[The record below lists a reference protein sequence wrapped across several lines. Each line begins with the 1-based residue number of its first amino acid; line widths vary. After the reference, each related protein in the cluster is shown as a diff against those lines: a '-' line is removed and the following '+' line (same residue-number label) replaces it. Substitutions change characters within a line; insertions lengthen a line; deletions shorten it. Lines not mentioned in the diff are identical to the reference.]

1 MIWAWVAAQAVLA
14 IAGVLAAGGSRT
26 RRAIT
31 TGLLAM
37 VIAVPL
43 IAPLAPLQTV
53 VLCFVSIVMLLKTMQ
68 IAASGSHWPAG
79 RRLWHLFG
87 VVDTRPARR
96 VPPSLDVRGLGVV
109 FLNGLL
115 LVAAL
120 AALTSL
126 GGLSGFARTLAWVL
140 AAATL
145 AYASFEVL
153 SGLVHFAY
161 LAGGVDLPTL
171 QRNPIASRSL
181 AEFWGQRWN
190 RVVGGWLREFFFA
203 PLARRRRPQ
212 LGLAAA
218 FGASAAIHAWLIFA
232 LGAEAAAMMAAYF
245 LLQGA
250 ALFVESRIGLRR
262 APPILGRAWA
272 IGVLLAPLPLL
283 LGPWTQ
289 ALGTAYF
296 GLT

>member
-1 MIWAWVAAQAVLA
+1 MIWAWLAVQVVLA

-26 RRAIT
+26 RRGIT

-43 IAPLAPLQTV
+43 VAPLAPLQTV

-68 IAASGSHWPAG
+68 IAASGSHWPAA

-87 VVDTRPARR
+87 VVDTRHARR

-115 LVAAL
+115 LVAAV

-140 AAATL
+140 ATAAL
-145 AYASFEVL
+145 AYSSFEVL
-153 SGLVHFAY
+153 SGLVHVAY
-161 LAGGVDLPTL
+161 LAGGVDLPTV

-190 RVVGGWLREFFFA
+190 RVVGGWLREFFFD

-212 LGLAAA
+212 LGLAAS

-232 LGAEAAAMMAAYF
+232 LGADAAAMMAAYF

-296 GLT
+296 GVT

>member
-1 MIWAWVAAQAVLA
+1 MIWAWLAVQVVLA

-26 RRAIT
+26 RRGIT

-43 IAPLAPLQTV
+43 VAPLAPLQTV

-68 IAASGSHWPAG
+68 IAASGSHWPAA

-87 VVDTRPARR
+87 VVDTRHARR

-109 FLNGLL
+109 ALNGVL
-115 LVAAL
+115 LVAAV
-120 AALTSL
+120 AALTGL

-140 AAATL
+140 ATAAL
-145 AYASFEVL
+145 AYSSFEVL
-153 SGLVHFAY
+153 SGLVHVAY
-161 LAGGVDLPTL
+161 LAGGVDLPTV

-190 RVVGGWLREFFFA
+190 RVVGGWLREFFFD

-212 LGLAAA
+212 LGLAAS

-232 LGAEAAAMMAAYF
+232 LGADAAAMMAAYF

-296 GLT
+296 GVT